1 MEQSLLYMLALSNI
15 PNVGPITG
23 RNLISYCG
31 SPEMVFK
38 TRPEKLS
45 RIPQVGLNV
54 VEQLRNPIALC
65 QAEAE
70 LQIIE
75 NKGIKL
81 ITYLDDKY
89 PTRLKH
95 FEESP
100 LILYQKGHANLNPKR
115 TIGIIGTRVPTPLG
129 RLITE
134 ELAEAL
140 QPYQITIVS
149 GMAHGIDSIGHQAAI
164 HAGIPTIGILGHGF
178 HTMYPAANRELARQM
193 VIGSNSLL
201 TEFSWHTLPDKENF
215 PMRNR
220 IIAGLSDALIVVE
233 SKEKGGSM
241 ITAEIANRYNKDVFA
256 VPGRF
261 NDSTSKGCN
270 LLIKHHKAHLLE
282 NAEDLI
288 RIMRWDDE
296 DNKTGKAIQPQLF
309 HDLNPEEQ
317 ALVNYLKT
325 EPEAQIDNLGYN
337 LKMAP
342 SAVSAMLISLEF
354 KGVVHQLPGKKYTLA
369 YGIN

>member
-1 MEQSLLYMLALSNI
+1 MEQLHLYMLALSNI
-15 PNVGPITG
+15 PQVGPITG

-38 TRPEKLS
+38 TKPERLI
-45 RIPQVGLNV
+45 RIPQVGQNV
-54 VEQLRNPIALC
+54 VDYLRNPVAIC

-70 LQIIE
+70 LQLIE

-81 ITYLDDKY
+81 ITYLDEMY
-89 PTRLKH
+89 PSRLKH

-100 LILYQKGHANLNPKR
+100 LILYQKGDTNLNPKR
-115 TIGIIGTRVPTPLG
+115 TIGIIGTRAPTPLG

-134 ELAEAL
+134 ELAAAL
-140 QPYQITIVS
+140 QPYQITVVS
-149 GMAHGIDSIGHQAAI
+149 GMAHGIDSVAHQAAI
-164 HAGIPTIGILGHGF
+164 KLGIPTMGILGHGF
-178 HTMYPAANRELARQM
+178 HTMYPAANRELARLM
-193 VIGSNSLL
+193 AAAPNSLI
-201 TEFSWHTLPDKENF
+201 TEYSWHTLPDKENF

-261 NDSTSKGCN
+261 NDATSKGCN

-296 DNKTGKAIQPQLF
+296 DSKSGKAIQPQLF
-309 HDLNPEEQ
+309 HDLSLEEQ
-317 ALVNYLKT
+317 SLVNYLKT
-325 EPEAQIDNLGYN
+325 EPDAQIDDLGFN

-354 KGVVHQLPGKKYTLA
+354 KGLIRQLPGKKYTLVQ
-369 YGIN
+369 GIN